1 MLTST
6 QLPGGLNW
14 LDLGTPDV
22 AAAGAFYRGLFGW
35 EFASAGPGA
44 GGYGFLRKDGRTVAA
59 VGPLTEQGASSAWT
73 VYFRTTDADATTRAV
88 EAAGGLVR
96 FPPTEVFTAGRMAGF
111 TDPTGA
117 EFAVWEPRDTDG
129 LDLVNEPGS
138 VSWIEL
144 YTTDAAAAGKFYA
157 GVLGWEGTDR
167 PMGGGIVYSVVGP
180 AGGGGTAG
188 GGATAHGGILQLQQV
203 HLDAGSTSEWHPY
216 FEVEDCDAAL
226 VRAREL
232 GATVIIPAMDAAGVG
247 RLAMFLDPFGAPF
260 AVLRSAAR

>member
-22 AAAGAFYRGLFGW
+22 AAAAAFYGGLFGW
-35 EFASAGPGA
+35 EFASAGPEA
-44 GGYGFLRKDGRTVAA
+44 GGYGFLRKGGRTVAA
-59 VGPLTEQGASSAWT
+59 VGPLTEEGAGSAWT
-73 VYFRTTDADATTRAV
+73 VYFRTADADATARAV
-88 EAAGGLVR
+88 EAAGGVVR
-96 FPPTEVFTAGRMAGF
+96 FPPAEVFTAGRTAGF

-129 LDLVNEPGS
+129 LELVDEPGS

-144 YTTDAAAAGKFYA
+144 YTTDGAAARKFY
-157 GVLGWEGTDR
+157 GSVLAWESTDR
-167 PMGGGIVYSVVGP
+167 PMGGGIVYSIVGP
-180 AGGGGTAG
+180 AGGGGSG
-188 GGATAHGGILQLQQV
+188 AHGGILQLQQV

-226 VRAREL
+226 TRAREL
-232 GATVIIPAMDAAGVG
+232 GATVLIPAMDAAGVG